1 MVALFAHASPAQNP
15 ARSDQTS
22 PNNHD
27 STHSAVLRTLTTL
40 REAHS
45 LSAEEVRRGYPIH
58 VRAVVTYY
66 DYNLDP
72 RRIGF
77 FLQDASGSIYAGVP
91 KATIWPG
98 PQPLPGS
105 LVDVTGVSA
114 PGDFAPILDQAHIT
128 VIGTSYLPAQAKP
141 VTLPDLL
148 TGAEDGQ
155 WVQIEG
161 VVHSVFESATNVTL
175 KIAVNGGFIPA
186 TTVKR
191 PGVDYQ
197 HLVDTAVR
205 IRGNAGPIFNSNR
218 QLVGCRLFFPD
229 LGTVAAVAP
238 STGNVFDQPV
248 QPVDTLLR
256 FNPAVAWHHRVH
268 VRGTV
273 TLLWPGKTVCIRDS
287 TDGLC
292 GETSQNISVPVGS
305 LIDLAGFTTINGIKP
320 ALEDAVFQPAPGSEA
335 VAAGA
340 IAITPEQAM
349 QGDRDSELV
358 SIDGQ
363 LIGRD
368 LAAIDTTLI
377 LSSGKFVFRVF
388 LPHDPANAAVY
399 AIPIGST
406 LRITGICSI
415 QVDAQETLKG
425 YGFAQVSQFSIL
437 LRSPHDA
444 VVLRTPSWW
453 TTARIGLL
461 LLVTLAVTAAGFV
474 WVFVLRRRV
483 EQQTRELRESREL
496 YRHMAH
502 HDSLTGLPTR
512 LLLHD
517 RLQIALDRARR
528 FRKSI
533 AILMLDLDRFK
544 QINDSHGHQVGD
556 LVLQIT
562 ADRLAS
568 TIRKTDSV
576 ARMGG
581 DEFVVLLT
589 DLVDPAYAEQVAAKI
604 VAVLST
610 PVRIGKT
617 HLPISVSIGVCTLSE
632 EAVEAEVLLQRVD
645 AAMYRAKQRGRG
657 CFQVF
662 TSDML
667 ASTLSADPVTP
678 PAGESQ
684 PVGSLA
690 GADPSPTQW
699 SLAERQ

>member
-1 MVALFAHASPAQNP
+1 VLLCAFAAPSTPAQAP
-15 ARSDQTS
+15 VQRDPPS
-22 PNNHD
+22 P
-27 STHSAVLRTLTTL
+27 STTQPTQPEALRTLTTL

-58 VRAVVTYY
+58 VRAIVTYY

-77 FLQDASGSIYAGVP
+77 FLQDATGSIYAGVP
-91 KATIWPG
+91 KDTIWPG
-98 PQPLPGS
+98 RQPYPDS
-105 LVDVTGVSA
+105 LVDVTGISA

-128 VIGTSYLPAQAKP
+128 VIGTSHLPVRAKP
-141 VTLPDLL
+141 VTLDRLL

-175 KIAVNGGFIPA
+175 KIATTGGFIPA
-186 TTVKR
+186 TTVRR

-197 HLVDTAVR
+197 HLVDTWIH
-205 IRGNAGPIFNSNR
+205 IRGNAGPIFNTNR
-218 QLVGCRLFFPD
+218 QLTGARLFFP
-229 LGTVAAVAP
+229 GIETVTAVAP
-238 STGNVFDQPV
+238 GTGNVFDRPV
-248 QPVDTLLR
+248 QPVNTLLR
-256 FNPAVAWHHRVH
+256 FNPALAWHHRVH
-268 VRGTV
+268 VRGAV

-287 TDGLC
+287 TDGVC
-292 GETSQNISVPVGS
+292 AETSQNSTVAAGSV
-305 LIDLAGFTTINGIKP
+305 IDLAGFTTLNGFKP
-320 ALEDAVFQPAPGSEA
+320 ALEDAVFQPFPGNGS
-335 VAAGA
+335 AAA
-340 IAITPEQAM
+340 SPTAITPEQAM

-358 SIDGQ
+358 SIDGR

-368 LAAIDTTLI
+368 LAASDTTLI

-388 LPHDPANAAVY
+388 LPHDPTNAAVY
-399 AIPIGST
+399 AIPIGSM
-406 LRITGICSI
+406 LRITGICSVL
-415 QVDAQETLKG
+415 VDAQETLKG

-437 LRSPHDA
+437 LRSPQSV
-444 VVLRTPSWW
+444 VVLQTPSWW
-453 TTARIGLL
+453 TAARIGLL
-461 LLVTLAVTAAGFV
+461 LLFTLAVTAAGFV
-474 WVFVLRRRV
+474 WAFALRRRV
-483 EQQTRELRESREL
+483 EQQTRKLRESREL

-544 QINDSHGHQVGD
+544 QINDSHGHHAGD

-581 DEFVVLLT
+581 DEFIILLT
-589 DLVDPAYAEQVAAKI
+589 DLVDPTYAEQVAAKI

-610 PVRIGKT
+610 PIHIGKT
-617 HLPISVSIGVCTLSE
+617 HLPISVSIGVCTLSDE
-632 EAVEAEVLLQRVD
+632 VVEAEVLLQRVD
-645 AAMYRAKQRGRG
+645 AAMYRAKQRGRS

-667 ASTLSADPVTP
+667 ASTPSTIPGAPTP
-678 PAGESQ
+678 PESQ
-684 PVGSLA
+684 TSATLA
-690 GADPSPTQW
+690 GVGPSP
-699 SLAERQ
+699 SAH